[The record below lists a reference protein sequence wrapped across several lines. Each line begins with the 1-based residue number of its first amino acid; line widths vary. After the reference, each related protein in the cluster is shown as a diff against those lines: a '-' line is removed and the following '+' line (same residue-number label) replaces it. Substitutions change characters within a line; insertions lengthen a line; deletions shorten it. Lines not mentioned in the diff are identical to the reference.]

1 MLRLCALA
9 NYFTWTPI
17 AKKDENICCNHVVVP
32 DFVPFVS
39 FTFKD
44 KSVYI
49 PPHKRN
55 QKVERKTL
63 NPKPSFRSQLK
74 VLDGSKFVPTCHYC
88 GVIGHIRPQCSLL
101 KKKQNHVD
109 RSLFKRPCEHKPIVC
124 HHCGAFGHLKPHYFS
139 FKLLIESK
147 EKRNLSFLE
156 VVLWKQNRIWRKMVS
171 CWDTH
176 CLCASPIFILPTLV
190 SFLMR
195 HSFQTIVPFGWRK
208 VPMVEL
214 MLFWFF
220 I

>member
-1 MLRLCALA
+1 M
-9 NYFTWTPI
+9 
-17 AKKDENICCNHVVVP
+17 VP

-55 QKVERKTL
+55 QKVERKTF

-109 RSLFKRPCEHKPIVC
+109 ISLFKRPCEHKPIVC

-156 VVLWKQNRIWRKMVS
+156 VVL
-171 CWDTH
+171 
-176 CLCASPIFILPTLV
+176 
-190 SFLMR
+190 
-195 HSFQTIVPFGWRK
+195 
-208 VPMVEL
+208 
-214 MLFWFF
+214 
-220 I
+220 